1 MTNLLDKIKYF
12 NYLCGEWDYR
22 NIDMTDSHIA
32 GIEIK
37 NNVIEISCEKYSAS
51 VEEYLFSDG
60 GSIKNDEIINRFLEL
75 NIEDRSEVLEF
86 IRTLNGYVNWKKVDK
101 DLLKEEQKL
110 IKKYNLSKESEEELE
125 QYF

>member
-1 MTNLLDKIKYF
+1 MTKLLDKIKYF

-110 IKKYNLSKESEEELE
+110 IKKYNLSKKSEEELE
-125 QYF
+125 KDF